1 MADISTANLDSGSDS
16 PRLARA
22 QLLEVVQRVNDYADE
37 FSAPFLAAGNGAR
50 DQNNASG
57 DAAHLWEVT
66 NDNSANQV
74 LRVNSYGVSAFGN
87 NMHWCRYNG
96 SVASP
101 SAIGSGSYLMSMG
114 FRGWDGS
121 GVLSQSAA
129 AFQVLTT
136 EAWNSGAHG
145 LKFNFEVSKAG
156 TATRLPAMQIY
167 AGSTDG
173 VIVQLGDG
181 TALLSRVLNN
191 STTGGLQFHGSSDQN
206 GSQSIWYGSAHATV
220 ANNALHRADVHR
232 WESVGATEYMRLDSG
247 GRLGVNTASPHA
259 SAQLDVQS
267 TTRGVRM
274 PNMTTTQ
281 KNAISSPG
289 AGLMVFDT
297 TLGKLCV
304 YTGSAWQTITSV

>member
-1 MADISTANLDSGSDS
+1 MADISTSNIDSGSKS

-22 QLLEVVQRVNDYADE
+22 QLKDLIDRVNAYAVE
-37 FSAPFLAAGNGAR
+37 FLSPFLAAGNGAR
-50 DQNNASG
+50 NQNNASG
-57 DAAHLWEVT
+57 DAAHLFEVT
-66 NDNSANQV
+66 NDNSAYQV
-74 LRVNSYGVSAFGN
+74 LRFNSYGVSAFGN
-87 NMHWCRYNG
+87 NVHWCRYNG
-96 SVASP
+96 TLASP
-101 SAIGSGSYLMSMG
+101 TAIGSGAYLMSMG

-145 LKFNFEVSKAG
+145 LKFDFEVSKSG
-156 TATRLPAMQIY
+156 SATRLPAMQIY

-173 VIVQLGDG
+173 VILQLGDG
-181 TALLSRVLNN
+181 TSLLSRVLNN

-232 WESVGATEYMRLDSG
+232 WESVGATEYMRLDSS
-247 GRLGVNTASPHA
+247 GRLGVGTASPHA
-259 SAQLDVQS
+259 SAALDVQS
-267 TTRGVRM
+267 TARGVRF
-274 PNMTTTQ
+274 PNVTTTQ

-289 AGLMVFDT
+289 AGLVVFDT

-304 YTGSAWQTITSV
+304 YTGSAWQTMTSV